1 MNTKN
6 YSNAVQERE
15 VRGMDERMNNKLI
28 LTLQLVSGLKAYEWR
43 RIKEIVDR
51 QYEEKVSKL
60 TLDDLSGE
68 SIKKW
73 FELEF
78 TQ

>member
-28 LTLQLVSGLKAYEWR
+28 LTLQLISGLKAYEWR

>member
-1 MNTKN
+1 M
-6 YSNAVQERE
+6 ERE
-15 VRGMDERMNNKLI
+15 VRGMDERMNNKFI
-28 LTLQLVSGLKAYEWR
+28 LTLQLISGLKAYEWR

>member
-1 MNTKN
+1 
-6 YSNAVQERE
+6 
-15 VRGMDERMNNKLI
+15 MDERMNNKLI
-28 LTLQLVSGLKAYEWR
+28 LTLQLISGLQAYEWR

>member
-28 LTLQLVSGLKAYEWR
+28 LTLQLISGLKAYEWR

-68 SIKKW
+68 SIKRC
-73 FELEF
+73 FELNF
-78 TQ
+78 IL

>member
-1 MNTKN
+1 
-6 YSNAVQERE
+6 
-15 VRGMDERMNNKLI
+15 MDERMNNKFI
-28 LTLQLVSGLKAYEWR
+28 LTLQLISGLKAYEWR

>member
-15 VRGMDERMNNKLI
+15 VRGMDERMNNKFI
-28 LTLQLVSGLKAYEWR
+28 LTLQLISGLKAYEWR

-51 QYEEKVSKL
+51 QYEEKASKL